1 MQTVILG
8 EPSHILQINIPSIPD
23 EDIPIGTMIILWNEI
38 PIRKIGAMLYEV
50 FANDELPVVKPL
62 EEEWEEKARM
72 LIDTLATREIDTEP
86 IFSYKLPE
94 TRKYIRTSKGSK
106 KVRPWEP
113 PVYF

>member
-1 MQTVILG
+1 MQTIILG
-8 EPSHILQINIPSIPD
+8 EPSHVLQINIPSIPD
-23 EDIPIGTMIILWNEI
+23 EDIPIGTIVILWNEI

-50 FANDELPVVKPL
+50 FADNELLSIKPL
-62 EEEWEEKARM
+62 EEEWAEKARM
-72 LIDTLATREIDTEP
+72 LIDCFAKREIDTEP
-86 IFSYKLPE
+86 ILSYKLPE